1 MWRKIPQ
8 EVVMSK
14 NPKYELTNWLIGFP
28 REYHFQCIS
37 CRRGGSRTCLCFF
50 LECELFACP
59 SFITFSSVRSP
70 PTSTPAFPAAHSIRT
85 RKYWTLPQVH
95 HHVQSYHAN
104 DCTFALN
111 LLIHNRQARM
121 GQDEDGDDYS
131 CSAQFITVR
140 M

>member
-1 MWRKIPQ
+1 MNIIFNVFHAAVEEGPGHAYASSSNANCSPVRVLLP
-8 EVVMSK
+8 
-14 NPKYELTNWLIGFP
+14 
-28 REYHFQCIS
+28 
-37 CRRGGSRTCLCFF
+37 F
-50 LECELFACP
+50 LPFA
-59 SFITFSSVRSP
+59 SP
-70 PTSTPAFPAAHSIRT
+70 TTLDFPAAHSIRT